1 MLYSIN
7 PQAPH
12 FTNTIPLHPPQ
23 SKVLYGITN
32 SINFPLT
39 KDIGKQVGIVMLFLR
54 VKCLLQWPFHLLEN
68 FLWYPEDTHQ
78 AVSHEKHLEF
88 KYNYKRERERE
99 RERERALARR
109 ETWHPKKK
117 TGQKNKE
124 RKHEEYYYCTWTVIT
139 NYAVERFNGTS
150 YESVNSY
157 VTRRQRCDLIMWEF
171 CHVFTDASL
180 ITSDSPF
187 PWVMGPDTAEQSAR
201 FRVLKGKATSTVMS
215 SSNSSSK

>member
-1 MLYSIN
+1 M
-7 PQAPH
+7 PAPMAISS
-12 FTNTIPLHPPQ
+12 FRKFPVISRYP
-23 SKVLYGITN
+23 SGRITWKTLR
-32 SINFPLT
+32 IQIQQLT
-39 KDIGKQVGIVMLFLR
+39 ER
-54 VKCLLQWPFHLLEN
+54 
-68 FLWYPEDTHQ
+68 
-78 AVSHEKHLEF
+78 
-88 KYNYKRERERE
+88 RERERE
-99 RERERALARR
+99 LSQEEKSGIQKRR
-109 ETWHPKKK
+109 GGRKIK
-117 TGQKNKE
+117 KE

-139 NYAVERFNGTS
+139 NYAVVRFNGTS